1 MGIEFL
7 KKVDKKINKMVK
19 KLSAESFANI
29 TEDGMTL
36 RNDLLARAFLLK
48 QTKENVETNQT

>member
-48 QTKENVETNQT
+48 QTKENVESNQT

>member
-1 MGIEFL
+1 
-7 KKVDKKINKMVK
+7 MVK